1 MDLSGTF
8 TPGTI
13 AALIVAVSFAAGLN
27 VYATLLTLGVMAR
40 MHWVAL
46 PGGLDVV
53 ASRWVI
59 GASAVL
65 YSAEFFADKIP
76 GFDLVW
82 NAAHTFVRI
91 PVAALLAFGASSHLS
106 PELQALATVV
116 GAVVASMAHGSKLA
130 ARVLVTP
137 SPEPISNIAL
147 SSAEDVGAIGLVW
160 IAMHHPYVGAGIV
173 AVLLV
178 LTVAAF
184 RVVWR
189 AVGTSYVR
197 FRERATT
204 GYRRV
209 AS

>member
-1 MDLSGTF
+1 MHLSGTF

-13 AALIVAVSFAAGLN
+13 AALIVAISFAAGLN
-27 VYATLLTLGVMAR
+27 VYATLLALGVMAR

-46 PGGLDVV
+46 PTGLDVL
-53 ASRWVI
+53 ASWWII

-76 GFDLVW
+76 GFDLIW

-137 SPEPISNIAL
+137 SPEPVSNIAL
-147 SSAEDVGAIGLVW
+147 SGAEDVGAVGLAWV
-160 IAMHHPYVGAGIV
+160 AAHHPYVGAGIV
-173 AVLLV
+173 AAVLLV
-178 LTVAAF
+178 SIAAF
-184 RVVWR
+184 RVIWR
-189 AVGTSYVR
+189 AMVTWWGR
-197 FRERATT
+197 LQERATT
-204 GYRRV
+204 GLRRV
-209 AS
+209 TS